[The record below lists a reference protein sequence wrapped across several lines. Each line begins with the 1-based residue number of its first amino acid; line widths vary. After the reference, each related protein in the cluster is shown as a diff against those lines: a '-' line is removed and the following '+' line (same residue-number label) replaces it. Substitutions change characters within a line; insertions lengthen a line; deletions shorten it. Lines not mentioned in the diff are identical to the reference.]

1 MIVAYPNEGV
11 ETDFGFEYWLEA
23 DLKPVE
29 GEEEE
34 SETKVAQEESD
45 AVVIEEE

>member
-29 GEEEE
+29 GEEQE
-34 SETKVAQEESD
+34 SDAEVVEEESD